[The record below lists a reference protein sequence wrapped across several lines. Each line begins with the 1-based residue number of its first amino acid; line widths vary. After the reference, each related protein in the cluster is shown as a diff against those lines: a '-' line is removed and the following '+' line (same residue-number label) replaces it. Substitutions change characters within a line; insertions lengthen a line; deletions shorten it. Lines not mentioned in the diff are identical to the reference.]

1 MTTLTRRPSR
11 YLLIGVLV
19 ALIST
24 HIVSTAEATP
34 NSLAIAMEVPGY
46 PGKDKLTAGVKNSS
60 VKKVQEALIELGY
73 EITTANGKYGP
84 STTKAISAFYKD
96 LGDSDDGTSL
106 GKIGWRKVFEAL
118 EEQREDEKI
127 AEQVA
132 TQPVAVDP
140 ALAAVIAETAA
151 ATIDRGKKTKV
162 VKLSR
167 SKKKIVAKY
176 KGDITLSKDAKL
188 YRDARELIPFEVWR
202 ASAFTRY
209 ISMKESHRNCKAVNR
224 TGKYHG
230 RWQMS
235 SAFWKTYGG
244 KQFASKPEKA
254 SCRDQDL
261 VAYNGWIVR
270 GWAPWLY

>member
-1 MTTLTRRPSR
+1 MTTFTRRPTR
-11 YLLIGVLV
+11 YLIIGPNP

-24 HIVSTAEATP
+24 NLQFAAQATP
-34 NSLAIAMEVPGY
+34 TAIAIVMEVPDY
-46 PGKDKLTAGVKNSS
+46 PGKSKLTKGVENSS
-60 VKKVQEALIELGY
+60 VKKVQAALIELGY
-73 EITTANGKYGP
+73 DISTANGKYGP

-106 GKIGWRKVFEAL
+106 GKIGWTKIFEAL
-118 EEQREDEKI
+118 DEQRADEKI

-132 TQPVAVDP
+132 AQPVAVDP
-140 ALAAVIAETAA
+140 ALAAVIAATSG

-162 VKLSR
+162 VKLS
-167 SKKKIVAKY
+167 KKNKKIVAKY

-188 YRDARELIPFEVWR
+188 YRGARELVPFEVWR
-202 ASAFTRY
+202 TSAFARF
-209 ISMKESHRNCKAVNR
+209 ISMKESHRNCKAIGR
-224 TGKYHG
+224 SGKYRG

-235 SAFWKTYGG
+235 PAFWKTYGG

-270 GWAPWLY
+270 GWAPWAY

>member
-11 YLLIGVLV
+11 YLLIGVLA

-24 HIVSTAEATP
+24 HLVSTAEATP
-34 NSLAIAMEVPGY
+34 KSLAIAMEVPGY

-96 LGDSDDGTSL
+96 LGDSDDGKSL
-106 GKIGWRKVFEAL
+106 GKIGWRKIFEAL

-132 TQPVAVDP
+132 AQPVAVDP
-140 ALAAVIAETAA
+140 ALAAVVAETAN
-151 ATIDRGKKTKV
+151 ATIDRSKKTKV

-167 SKKKIVAKY
+167 SKKKVVARF

-188 YRDARELIPFEVWR
+188 YRGARELIPFEVWR
-202 ASAFTRY
+202 TSAFARY

-224 TGKYHG
+224 TGKYRG

-244 KQFASKPEKA
+244 KQFASTPEKA

-270 GWAPWLY
+270 GWAPWSY

>member
-1 MTTLTRRPSR
+1 MTTFTRRPSR

-19 ALIST
+19 AFIST
-24 HIVSTAEATP
+24 HLVSTAEATP
-34 NSLAIAMEVPGY
+34 KSLAIAMEVPGY

-96 LGDSDDGTSL
+96 LGDSDDGKSL
-106 GKIGWRKVFEAL
+106 GKIGWRKIFEAL

-132 TQPVAVDP
+132 AQPVAVDP

-167 SKKKIVAKY
+167 SKKKVVAKF
-176 KGDITLSKDAKL
+176 KGDITLSKDARL
-188 YRDARELIPFEVWR
+188 YRGARELIPFEVWR
-202 ASAFTRY
+202 TSAFARY

-224 TGKYHG
+224 TGKYRG

>member
-1 MTTLTRRPSR
+1 LA
-11 YLLIGVLV
+11 

-24 HIVSTAEATP
+24 NLQFSAQATP
-34 NSLAIAMEVPGY
+34 MAIAIVMEVPDY
-46 PGKDKLTAGVKNSS
+46 PGKDKLTKGSNNSS
-60 VKKVQEALIELGY
+60 VKKVQAALIELGY
-73 EITTANGKYGP
+73 DISTANGKYGP

-106 GKIGWRKVFEAL
+106 GKIGWTKVFEAL
-118 EEQREDEKI
+118 DEQRADEKI

-132 TQPVAVDP
+132 TQPVPVDP
-140 ALAAVIAETAA
+140 ALAAVIAATSG

-162 VKLSR
+162 VKLSKK
-167 SKKKIVAKY
+167 KKKIVAKY
-176 KGDITLSKDAKL
+176 KGDITLTKDAKL
-188 YRDARELIPFEVWR
+188 YRGARELIPFEVWR
-202 ASAFTRY
+202 VSAFARF
-209 ISMKESHRNCKAVNR
+209 ISMKESHRNCKAIGR
-224 TGKYHG
+224 SGKYRG

-235 SAFWKTYGG
+235 PAFWKTYGG

-270 GWAPWLY
+270 GWAPWAY

>member
-11 YLLIGVLV
+11 YLLIGVLA

-24 HIVSTAEATP
+24 HLVSTAEATP
-34 NSLAIAMEVPGY
+34 KSLAIAMEVPGY

-96 LGDSDDGTSL
+96 LGDSDDGKSL
-106 GKIGWRKVFEAL
+106 GKIGWRKIFEAL

-132 TQPVAVDP
+132 AQPVAVDP
-140 ALAAVIAETAA
+140 ALAAVVAETAN
-151 ATIDRGKKTKV
+151 ATIDRSKKTKV

-167 SKKKIVAKY
+167 SKKKVVARF

-188 YRDARELIPFEVWR
+188 YRGARELIPFEVWR

-224 TGKYHG
+224 TGKYRG

>member
-1 MTTLTRRPSR
+1 MTTFTRRPTR
-11 YLLIGVLV
+11 YLIIGALA

-24 HIVSTAEATP
+24 NLQFSAQATP
-34 NSLAIAMEVPGY
+34 MAIAIVMEVPDY
-46 PGKDKLTAGVKNSS
+46 PGKSKLTKGVENSS
-60 VKKVQEALIELGY
+60 VKKVQAALIELGY
-73 EITTANGKYGP
+73 DISTANGKYGP

-106 GKIGWRKVFEAL
+106 GKIGWTKVFEAL
-118 EEQREDEKI
+118 DEQRADEKI

-132 TQPVAVDP
+132 TQPVPVDP
-140 ALAAVIAETAA
+140 ALAAVIAATSG

-162 VKLSR
+162 VKLSKK
-167 SKKKIVAKY
+167 KKKIVAKY
-176 KGDITLSKDAKL
+176 KGDITLTKDAKL
-188 YRDARELIPFEVWR
+188 YRGARELIPFEVWR
-202 ASAFTRY
+202 VSAFARF
-209 ISMKESHRNCKAVNR
+209 ISMKESHRNCKAIGR
-224 TGKYHG
+224 SGKYRG

-235 SAFWKTYGG
+235 PAFWKTYGG

-270 GWAPWLY
+270 GWAPWAY